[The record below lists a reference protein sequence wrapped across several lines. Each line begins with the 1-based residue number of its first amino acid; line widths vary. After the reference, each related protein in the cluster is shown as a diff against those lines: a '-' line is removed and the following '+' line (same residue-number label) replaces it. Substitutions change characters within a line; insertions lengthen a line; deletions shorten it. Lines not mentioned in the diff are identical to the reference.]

1 MPDDGRAAKVV
12 CPNIQK
18 SAWLIEGAFVN
29 VNQLCTVAAG
39 AGRNQLCHL
48 LGRPHSMEGF
58 GLVREWD
65 YIFNLHAGKGSEF
78 VTCQYKMVFD
88 ENALAQSF
96 HWAPT
101 DCANQ
106 LTPKPLAVVEKLV
119 TAPVVFAAP
128 VGVGAPRRV
137 SLSADALFAF
147 DKSAPEHLQAIA
159 HLFGLRAAPPQR
171 ARVLELGC
179 AWGGNLVPFAA
190 RYPQAQAVG
199 VDLSSVQIAEGRQN
213 IERLGLINV

>member
-1 MPDDGRAAKVV
+1 MPDDGRTVKVV
-12 CPNIQK
+12 FPDIQK
-18 SAWLIEGAFVN
+18 SAWLKKGEFVD
-29 VNQLCTVAAG
+29 VDQLCTVAAG
-39 AGRNQLCHL
+39 AGRDQLCHL
-48 LGRPHSMEGF
+48 LGRPHFMEGF

-65 YIFNLHAGKGSEF
+65 YIFNLHTGKGTE
-78 VTCQYKMVFD
+78 VATCQYKVVFD
-88 ENALAQSF
+88 ENALAQGF
-96 HWAPT
+96 HWAPV

-119 TAPVVFAAP
+119 TAP

-159 HLFGLRAAPPQR
+159 HLFGLGAGPPQR
-171 ARVLELGC
+171 ARELELGC

-190 RYPQAQAVG
+190 R
-199 VDLSSVQIAEGRQN
+199 
-213 IERLGLINV
+213 